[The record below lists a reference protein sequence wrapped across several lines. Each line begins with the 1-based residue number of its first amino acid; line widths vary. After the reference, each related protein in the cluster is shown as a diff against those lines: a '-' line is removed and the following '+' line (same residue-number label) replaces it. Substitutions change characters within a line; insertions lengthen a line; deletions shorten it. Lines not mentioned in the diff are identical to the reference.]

1 MCMNPLLIINCIYC
15 KLSKSRRNIKRHQE
29 KCFYNPSCFIFCK
42 TCNKQLFQKKKFCN
56 NSCSA
61 TFTNSVRIIDRS
73 YITDT
78 WRKNISNKNKQNWK
92 VGKLTYSQKRLF
104 SSRKERE
111 IVAHFKK
118 NFPNDRW
125 KSGGRLKLNST
136 ENISR
141 DMWSD
146 ALKICFE
153 YDGIWH
159 FKDIY
164 GQLNKKQN
172 KDKLL
177 EQWCIDN
184 NYRLI
189 RVDED
194 CYKNVQQIEE
204 LIYSNQDTIVK
215 IGNRY

>member
-1 MCMNPLLIINCIYC
+1 
-15 KLSKSRRNIKRHQE
+15 
-29 KCFYNPSCFIFCK
+29 
-42 TCNKQLFQKKKFCN
+42 
-56 NSCSA
+56 
-61 TFTNSVRIIDRS
+61 VRIIDRS